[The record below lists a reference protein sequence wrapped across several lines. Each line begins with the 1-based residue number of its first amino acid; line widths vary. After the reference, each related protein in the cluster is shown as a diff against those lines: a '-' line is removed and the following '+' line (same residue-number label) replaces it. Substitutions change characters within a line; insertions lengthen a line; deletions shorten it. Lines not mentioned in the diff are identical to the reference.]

1 MIVKYFFIGL
11 FVSITM
17 VPKYLI
23 LGIKKIFNKK
33 QKIES
38 PTIPKNINFSSK
50 IIFSLLILTYL
61 SCVFIFVRWYTQGL
75 KIKYLTEDIISST
88 EIVEKVEIIPPEDDT
103 SDEPDDSDT
112 DTDNNTNSGTYYPND
127 YWDYINVPYIDVDFS
142 SLLAKNNETVA
153 WIKVEGTKVN
163 YPVVQT
169 TNNDFYLSHDFQK
182 NYNKAGWIFSDYR
195 NDFTNLKKNS
205 IIYGHN
211 MNNKTMFG
219 SLPDAVLNS
228 SWQSNSNNHFIK
240 VSTPTANSVWKIFSV
255 YTITPEVYYLKTVF
269 SDEEFQEFI
278 NTLKN
283 RSIYNF
289 NTDVTIN
296 DKILT
301 LSTCDNTG
309 QKRVVVHAKLVKS
322 DEK

>member
-1 MIVKYFFIGL
+1 MIIKYFFIGL
-11 FVSITM
+11 FVSITII
-17 VPKYLI
+17 PKSLI
-23 LGIKKIFNKK
+23 SGIKKIFSKNKK
-33 QKIES
+33 IDS
-38 PTIPKNINFSSK
+38 PTIPKNLKFSSK
-50 IIFSLLILTYL
+50 IIFGLLILTYL

-75 KIKYLTEDIISST
+75 KIKYLTEDILSST
-88 EIVEKVEIIPPEDDT
+88 EIVEKIEIIPPEDIPT
-103 SDEPDDSDT
+103 DEPSDT
-112 DTDNNTNSGTYYPND
+112 NTDNSQDNGTYYPND

-142 SLLAKNNETVA
+142 SLLKKNDETVA
-153 WIKVEGTKVN
+153 WIKVEGSKVN

-182 NYNKAGWIFSDYR
+182 NSNSAGWVFSDYR
-195 NDFTNLKKNS
+195 NDFTNLKRNS

-228 SWQSNSNNHFIK
+228 SWQNNSNNHFIK
-240 VSTPTANSVWKIFSV
+240 LSTPSVNSIWKIFSV
-255 YTITPEVYYLKTVF
+255 YTITPEIYYLKTVF

-278 NTLKN
+278 DTIKN

>member
-11 FVSITM
+11 FVSITI

-33 QKIES
+33 QKTES
-38 PTIPKNINFSSK
+38 PTTPKNIKFSSK

-61 SCVFIFVRWYTQGL
+61 SCIFIFVRWYTQGL

-169 TNNDFYLSHDFQK
+169 TNNDFYLSHD
-182 NYNKAGWIFSDYR
+182 
-195 NDFTNLKKNS
+195 
-205 IIYGHN
+205 
-211 MNNKTMFG
+211 
-219 SLPDAVLNS
+219 
-228 SWQSNSNNHFIK
+228 
-240 VSTPTANSVWKIFSV
+240 
-255 YTITPEVYYLKTVF
+255 
-269 SDEEFQEFI
+269 
-278 NTLKN
+278 
-283 RSIYNF
+283 
-289 NTDVTIN
+289 
-296 DKILT
+296 
-301 LSTCDNTG
+301 
-309 QKRVVVHAKLVKS
+309 
-322 DEK
+322 